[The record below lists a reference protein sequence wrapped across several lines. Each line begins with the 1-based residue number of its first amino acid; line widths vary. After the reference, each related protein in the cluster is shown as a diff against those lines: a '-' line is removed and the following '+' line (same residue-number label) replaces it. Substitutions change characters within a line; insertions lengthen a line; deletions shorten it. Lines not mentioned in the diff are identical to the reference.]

1 MQFVTWKSLSGAL
14 FVAAMSGGFAGGAS
28 AQSFLSSGYSW
39 GGSYYFPSDAQR
51 SNRAATADLMKR
63 AEEGYYD
70 TFGAAIMTYNTTNNY
85 DSSVGDITVN
95 AEAGANV
102 DLETRTAEGTGT
114 SSYSVGSINTSV
126 NNIDISGNNAGN
138 NLTLTNSA
146 VSEGCQ
152 DASINTSVT
161 SGLGGIDIS
170 SSGATAI
177 AGISGAGASASSMTC
192 NR

>member
-1 MQFVTWKSLSGAL
+1 MQFVTWKSLGAAVA
-14 FVAAMSGGFAGGAS
+14 VAAMSGGFAGGAS

-51 SNRAATADLMKR
+51 SSRATSADLIKR

-70 TFGAAIMTYNTTNNY
+70 TFGASTFTYNTTNNY

-95 AEAGANV
+95 AEAGADV

-114 SSYSVGSINTSV
+114 SSYSVGSINTST
-126 NNIDISGNNAGN
+126 NNIDISGSGN
-138 NLTLTNSA
+138 DLTVTNSA

-152 DASINTSVT
+152 DASINTSMT
-161 SGLGGIDIS
+161 TGLGGIDIS

>member
-1 MQFVTWKSLSGAL
+1 MQLGSVKLIGAL
-14 FVAAMSGGFAGGAS
+14 GVAVIGCLGTSGYAS

-51 SNRAATADLMKR
+51 NSRASTADLMKR

-70 TFGAAIMTYNTTNNY
+70 TFGAAVMTYNTTTNY

-95 AEAGANV
+95 AEAGADV

-114 SSYSVGSINTSV
+114 SSYSVGSINSST
-126 NNIDISGNNAGN
+126 NTIDISGSGNA
-138 NLTLTNSA
+138 LTVTNTA
-146 VSEGCQ
+146 TSEGCQ
-152 DASINTSVT
+152 DASINTSMT

-170 SSGATAI
+170 SSGASAI